1 MSEAKGM
8 TKTMQKQVR
17 TKLLTDYSQLKFKGK
32 GTCVKYRYD
41 YNGVTVNL
49 YFDAFDPASNTLTM
63 ILSTEKQ
70 FYFTTLNSMST
81 RIRKEYLPQLPLVFL
96 DKILVNDELDQ
107 FYAHMENKILEM
119 QPIPLSYE
127 KDKIFINTTKFQKGA
142 IDLPFWWHLRKVP
155 MSDDTLNALSERADI
170 SRETLLR
177 IQNQGFTLVRTD
189 DINKRTSL
197 TLILDEQGI
206 TL

>member
-1 MSEAKGM
+1 M
-8 TKTMQKQVR
+8 
-17 TKLLTDYSQLKFKGK
+17 
-32 GTCVKYRYD
+32 
-41 YNGVTVNL
+41 
-49 YFDAFDPASNTLTM
+49 
-63 ILSTEKQ
+63 
-70 FYFTTLNSMST
+70 
-81 RIRKEYLPQLPLVFL
+81 
-96 DKILVNDELDQ
+96 NDELDQ

-119 QPIPLSYE
+119 QPIPVSYE

-197 TLILDEQGI
+197 TLILDEQRNHFIISIGASI
-206 TL
+206 TPSCKTGKQHFRQVRSSL

>member
-1 MSEAKGM
+1 
-8 TKTMQKQVR
+8 MQKQVR

-81 RIRKEYLPQLPLVFL
+81 RIRKV
-96 DKILVNDELDQ
+96 I
-107 FYAHMENKILEM
+107 
-119 QPIPLSYE
+119 IPE
-127 KDKIFINTTKFQKGA
+127 
-142 IDLPFWWHLRKVP
+142 
-155 MSDDTLNALSERADI
+155 LSEPP
-170 SRETLLR
+170 
-177 IQNQGFTLVRTD
+177 VRTLGAT
-189 DINKRTSL
+189 IPENESHIFR
-197 TLILDEQGI
+197 
-206 TL
+206 

>member
-1 MSEAKGM
+1 M
-8 TKTMQKQVR
+8 
-17 TKLLTDYSQLKFKGK
+17 
-32 GTCVKYRYD
+32 C
-41 YNGVTVNL
+41 
-49 YFDAFDPASNTLTM
+49 
-63 ILSTEKQ
+63 
-70 FYFTTLNSMST
+70 
-81 RIRKEYLPQLPLVFL
+81 IR
-96 DKILVNDELDQ
+96 DR

-119 QPIPLSYE
+119 QPIPVSYE
-127 KDKIFINTTKFQKGA
+127 KDRIFINTTKFQKGA

-177 IQNQGFTLVRTD
+177 IQEQGFTLVRTD